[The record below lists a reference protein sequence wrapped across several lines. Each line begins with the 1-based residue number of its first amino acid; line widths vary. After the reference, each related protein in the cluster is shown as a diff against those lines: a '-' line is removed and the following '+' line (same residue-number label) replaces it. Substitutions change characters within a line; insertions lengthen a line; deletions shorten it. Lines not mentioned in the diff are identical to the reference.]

1 MPVVK
6 CNHNPVRPFE
16 IILQILDLGHFQCS
30 VSLWQK
36 KIFTE
41 KQSLNAISIKGT
53 EYIEKE
59 QLLIRTY

>member
-30 VSLWQK
+30 VLAK
-36 KIFTE
+36 KICKE
-41 KQSLNAISIKGT
+41 KQSLNTISIKRT